1 VNPEI
6 ESDIKIGGL
15 SSSHICI
22 PFNMLEFSHT
32 SDLSKHPL
40 AVKIFRVLEQ
50 KILFLTNFALMGPD
64 MIGSSKRAYFT

>member
-1 VNPEI
+1 
-6 ESDIKIGGL
+6 
-15 SSSHICI
+15 
-22 PFNMLEFSHT
+22 MLEFSHT